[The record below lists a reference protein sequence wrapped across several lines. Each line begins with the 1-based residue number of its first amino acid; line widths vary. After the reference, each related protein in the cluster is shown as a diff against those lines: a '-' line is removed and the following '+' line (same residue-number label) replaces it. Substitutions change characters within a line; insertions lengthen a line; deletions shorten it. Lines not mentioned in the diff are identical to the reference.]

1 MTPEKTAEPA
11 LKADSLEG
19 KRILVTGGGGFIG
32 SHLVDALVSDN
43 DVRVLDRFSTGT
55 RDHVHDEATIIEG
68 DVRDE
73 IALQRAA
80 RDVDIIFHHAAI
92 VSVEQS
98 IDEPRASHAVNLEA
112 THSVL
117 EQARIEDA
125 RVVLASSAAVYGHPS
140 NVPVAEGD
148 SLRPTSPYGV
158 QKLALDQYARVYR
171 ECYDLEAVALRYF
184 NVYGPRQQGPYSGVI
199 STFFEQARSG
209 EPITIKGD
217 GEQTRDFVHVDDVVT
232 ATIRAA
238 SIDVDTSSL
247 NVGTG
252 TGTSILE
259 LASKILSVTGSDSPI
274 VHKPPRPGDI
284 RHSVAS
290 TTRCKRELDF
300 EARIDL
306 ETGLQ
311 RMEHRRRDG
320 SEAKQSRAAGDEHTS
335 AETGRSDD

>member
-1 MTPEKTAEPA
+1 MKPERNVGSAHE
-11 LKADSLEG
+11 ADSLQG

-32 SHLVDALVSDN
+32 SHLVDTLVSDN

-55 RDHVHDEATIIEG
+55 RDHVHEDATLIEG
-68 DVRDE
+68 DIRDE

-80 RDVDIIFHHAAI
+80 RDVDVIFHHAAI

-98 IDEPRASHAVNLEA
+98 IDEPRASHAVNIEA

-125 RVVLASSAAVYGHPS
+125 RVMLASSAAVYGHPT
-140 NVPVAEGD
+140 NVPIAEGD

-199 STFFEQARSG
+199 STFLEQARSG
-209 EPITIKGD
+209 EPITIEGD

-232 ATIRAA
+232 ATVRAA
-238 SIDVDTSSL
+238 SIDVDAPSL
-247 NVGTG
+247 NVGSG
-252 TGTSILE
+252 TATSILE
-259 LASKILSVTGSDSPI
+259 LASKISAVTGSDSPI

-306 ETGLQ
+306 ETGLE
-311 RMEHRRRDG
+311 RMEYRRRTDG
-320 SEAKQSRAAGDEHTS
+320 ESEQSPPAGDEYTS
-335 AETGRSDD
+335 AGTGRSDD